1 MTVVVPLSAFLRLIS
16 LLRLSEPIAF
26 LSFAKILSKECGKL
40 LKQVQALFLPG
51 NVLGQPSFELVV
63 AMWI

>member
-1 MTVVVPLSAFLRLIS
+1 MTLLLSFSAVFIMTVVVSLSAFLRLIS

-26 LSFAKILSKECGKL
+26 LSFAEILSKERGKL

-51 NVLGQPSFELVV
+51 NVL
-63 AMWI
+63 A